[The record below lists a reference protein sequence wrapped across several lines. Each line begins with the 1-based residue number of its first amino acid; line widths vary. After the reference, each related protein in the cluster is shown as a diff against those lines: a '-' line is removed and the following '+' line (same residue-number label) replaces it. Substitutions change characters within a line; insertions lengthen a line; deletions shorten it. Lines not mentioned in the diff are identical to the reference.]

1 MKPRDVAIINNL
13 RRDSRASMTE
23 MANATGIP
31 LSTVFKSV
39 ESMQKERVIYRYVS
53 LIDFAEA
60 GYPFRMALLIKAE
73 DKGKACKYLE
83 SHPSL
88 NTLLKISDDYDY
100 YAEFILKDLSAL
112 QDLLDEIE
120 KLGIAGKKSV
130 HYLQEISREEFMAQE
145 VRSHGKRKAKV

>member
-1 MKPRDVAIINNL
+1 MKPRDIAIINNL
-13 RRDSRASMTE
+13 RMDSRASMTE
-23 MANATGIP
+23 LANATSIP
-31 LSTVFKSV
+31 LSTVFKSL
-39 ESMQKERVIYRYVS
+39 ESMQKEGIIYRYVS
-53 LIDFAEA
+53 LIDFEEA

-73 DKGKACKYLE
+73 DKGKAREFLE

-130 HYLQEISREEFMAQE
+130 HFLQDISREEFKLRE
-145 VRSHGKRKAKV
+145 VARHGKRKARI